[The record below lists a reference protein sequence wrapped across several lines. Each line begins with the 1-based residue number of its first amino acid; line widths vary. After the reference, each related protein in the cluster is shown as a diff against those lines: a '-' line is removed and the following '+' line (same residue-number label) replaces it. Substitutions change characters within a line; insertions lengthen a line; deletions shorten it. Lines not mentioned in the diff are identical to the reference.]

1 MSKAPALT
9 ASSAPLRYR
18 ETVLDKDALGWIQ
31 GLVDGAP
38 GLARAHLATLVCQ
51 RFGWLRPDGA
61 VASSSC
67 SVFLGRLARRGII
80 RLAERQQPMGPRR
93 RMVGLHQEHRQFL
106 RCLGTIPGLVEC
118 QPYGPL
124 TVRPIVPEERDGFWL
139 HLERYHYL
147 GFNKGVGESLCYA
160 AFLGN
165 ELVALLVWGS
175 AVPHSS
181 HRDQLIGWD
190 APTRRLRLPYVVNNA
205 RFLVLP
211 WVRLPHLASRILG
224 ANLRRLSR
232 DWQQAY
238 GHPVYLAETFVD
250 LARFKG
256 TCYRASNWR
265 HLGLTQGYSRSRH
278 APKGFFPNHRPKGVF
293 VYPLHRRALP
303 LLRGEVAL
311 RTEPP
316 PC

>member
-1 MSKAPALT
+1 MRKFGTSSDGLSRIFYRGTCLGPAELAVIQSIVDADSPRGLLGA
-9 ASSAPLRYR
+9 AS
-18 ETVLDKDALGWIQ
+18 
-31 GLVDGAP
+31 
-38 GLARAHLATLVCQ
+38 LVC
-51 RFGWLRPDGA
+51 RHFGWLRPNGEPPS
-61 VASSSC
+61 VSC
-67 SVFLGRLARRGII
+67 SLFLRQLEKHGLLRLLARRVFK
-80 RLAERQQPMGPRR
+80 PHPRR
-93 RMVGLHQEHRQFL
+93 HLDSDRTAMLDF
-106 RCLGTIPGLVEC
+106 LGTVPGMVEC
-118 QPYGPL
+118 QPSGPL
-124 TVRPIVPEERDGFWL
+124 LVRPIAQEEYDGVRL
-139 HLERYHYL
+139 HLQRYHYL
-147 GFNKGVGESLCYA
+147 GFSKPAGESLCYA

-190 APTRRLRLPYVVNNA
+190 AHTRRLRLPYVVNNA
-205 RFLVLP
+205 RFLLLP
-211 WVRLPHLASRILG
+211 WIRQPHLASRILG

-238 GHPVYLAETFVD
+238 SHPVYLAETFVD

-265 HLGLTQGYSRSRH
+265 QLGLTQGYSRSRH
-278 APKGFFPNHRPKGVF
+278 APRGFFPNHRPKGVF
-293 VYPLHRRALP
+293 VYPLHRRALS

-311 RTEPP
+311 RVEPA

>member
-1 MSKAPALT
+1 MRKFGTDSEGRSTIVYRGTRLGPEELT
-9 ASSAPLRYR
+9 LIQSIVDSDSPRGL
-18 ETVLDKDALGWIQ
+18 LGVAEFI
-31 GLVDGAP
+31 
-38 GLARAHLATLVCQ
+38 CQ
-51 RFGWLRPDGA
+51 RFGWLRPNGEPPGI
-61 VASSSC
+61 SC
-67 SVFLGRLARRGII
+67 SLFLRQLEKHDLLRLPPRPVKRHRRHFDSDRTAILDFLGT
-80 RLAERQQPMGPRR
+80 
-93 RMVGLHQEHRQFL
+93 V
-106 RCLGTIPGLVEC
+106 PGMVEC
-118 QPYGPL
+118 QPSGSL
-124 TVRPIVPEERDGFWL
+124 LVRPIAPEEYDGVRL
-139 HLERYHYL
+139 HLQRYHYL
-147 GFNKGVGESLCYA
+147 GFAKPAGESLCYA

-211 WVRLPHLASRILG
+211 WVRQPHLASRILG

-238 GHPVYLAETFVD
+238 GHPVFLAETFVD

-265 HLGLTQGYSRSRH
+265 HLGLTRGYSRSRH
-278 APKGFFPNHRPKGVF
+278 VPTGFFPNHRPKGVF

-311 RTEPP
+311 RAEAS